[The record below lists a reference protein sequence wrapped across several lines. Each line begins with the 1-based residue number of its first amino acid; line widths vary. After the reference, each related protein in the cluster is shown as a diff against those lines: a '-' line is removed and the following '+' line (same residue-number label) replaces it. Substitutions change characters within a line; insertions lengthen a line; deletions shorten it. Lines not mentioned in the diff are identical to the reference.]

1 MKRNTT
7 LSIILTIGAV
17 VFSLF
22 FLKDSIIFYS
32 KNAQQQ
38 SDYAATH
45 PNIFKKIINLGLDI
59 QGGMRFVLE
68 IDRSNLPKEA
78 QGDIL
83 ERAYTVIEN
92 RINGLGVAEP
102 MIQKQGKDRI
112 IVELPGFRDEAAA
125 TGVIGSTAQL
135 EFNLLREPADLER
148 AIKVIDNTV
157 KGVKLGDTT
166 AAAVKDTATQ
176 KEKEA
181 QQKAQSLFQGKE
193 KAAADTAK
201 AKKDSAGVEKEEAVS
216 SFSELLT
223 GMGEQIAVLES
234 NKAKVSGILGR
245 KDVQEALERS
255 GLGGSVFLWGHE
267 TRVQGSSQYRMLYY
281 VKSRAEMKGDAIKD
295 ARGSIDRGGM
305 SMGQAI
311 VELEMNS
318 KGARTFARVT
328 AANIGKYL
336 AIVLDSTV
344 YSAPVIRSKIPS
356 GRAQIEGS
364 FTMEEAKNL
373 SVVLRA
379 GALPAPVKIVEQ
391 RIVGPSLGQDSVR
404 KGGMASLLGFILI
417 IIFMVVYYRYC
428 GLIANGAL
436 VLHLLFVLGMMAAI
450 NATLTL
456 PGIAGLILNVGMAV
470 DANVLIYER
479 IREELRMG
487 KTPRSAIDAGYNRA
501 IITIV
506 DTQIVTLI
514 TALILLW
521 AGTGPI
527 KGFAITMILGIL
539 FTLFTQVVITRAFFN
554 VIPISKDNQLSI

>member
-7 LSIILTIGAV
+7 LSILLTIGAV

-22 FLKDSIIFYS
+22 FLKDSIIFYFKS
-32 KNAQQQ
+32 AQQQ
-38 SDYAATH
+38 NEYVATH

-78 QGDIL
+78 TGDIL

-148 AIKVIDNTV
+148 AIKVIDNAV
-157 KGVKLGDTT
+157 KGVKLGDT
-166 AAAVKDTATQ
+166 AVQAKDTVTQ

-181 QQKAQSLFQGKE
+181 QQKAAGLFQGKD
-193 KAAADTAK
+193 KAAADSTAK
-201 AKKDSAGVEKEEAVS
+201 ADSATEKEGPAS

-223 GMGEQIAVLES
+223 SMGEQIAVLES
-234 NKAKVSGILGR
+234 DKAKVSGILGR
-245 KDVQEALERS
+245 KDVQDALEHS
-255 GLGGSVFLWGHE
+255 GLGGSEFLWGHE

-281 VKSRAEMKGDAIKD
+281 VKARPEMKGDAIKD

-404 KGGMASLLGFILI
+404 KGGIASLLGFLLI

-479 IREELRMG
+479 IREELRLG

-554 VIPISKDNQLSI
+554 IIPISKDNQLSI

>member
-7 LSIILTIGAV
+7 LSIVLTLAAV

-22 FLKDSIIFYS
+22 FLKDSIFFYS
-32 KNAQQQ
+32 KNSQEQA
-38 SDYAATH
+38 DYVASH

-68 IDRSNLPKEA
+68 IDRSNLPKEST
-78 QGDIL
+78 GDVL

-102 MIQKQGKDRI
+102 MIQKQGRDRI

-125 TGVIGSTAQL
+125 SKVIGSTAQL

-148 AIKVIDNTV
+148 AIKVIDNVV
-157 KGVKLGDTT
+157 KGEKISDTSGTQAKDTT
-166 AAAVKDTATQ
+166 SAKK
-176 KEKEA
+176 KEE
-181 QQKAQSLFQGKE
+181 QQKAQSLFTGQE
-193 KAAADTAK
+193 KTGADTARE
-201 AKKDSAGVEKEEAVS
+201 KKDTSETEKEEAAAT
-216 SFSELLT
+216 FSELLT
-223 GMGEQIAVLES
+223 GMGEQLAVLES
-234 NKAKVSGILGR
+234 NKAKVDKILAR
-245 KDVQEALERS
+245 EDVKTALERAA
-255 GLGGSVFLWGHE
+255 LGGSVFLWGHE
-267 TRVQGSSQYRMLYY
+267 TRVQGSSIYRMLYY
-281 VKSRAEMKGDAIKD
+281 VKARPEMRGDAIKD

-305 SMGQAI
+305 SMGQSI

-328 AANIGKYL
+328 AANIQKYL

-373 SVVLRA
+373 AVVLRA
-379 GALPAPVKIVEQ
+379 GAMPAPVKIVEQ

-404 KGGMASLLGFILI
+404 KGSLASAIGFGLI
-417 IIFMVVYYRYC
+417 IIFMVFYYRTC

-436 VLHLLFVLGMMAAI
+436 VLHILFVLGMMAAI

-456 PGIAGLILNVGMAV
+456 PGIAGIVLNVGMAV

-479 IREELRMG
+479 IREELRLG
-487 KTPRSAIDAGYNRA
+487 KTPRSAIEAGYNRA

-514 TALILLW
+514 TAIILFW

-527 KGFAITMILGIL
+527 KGFAITMILGIC
-539 FTLFTQVVITRAFFN
+539 FTLFTQVIITRAFFN
-554 VIPISKDNQLSI
+554 LIPISKDNQLSI